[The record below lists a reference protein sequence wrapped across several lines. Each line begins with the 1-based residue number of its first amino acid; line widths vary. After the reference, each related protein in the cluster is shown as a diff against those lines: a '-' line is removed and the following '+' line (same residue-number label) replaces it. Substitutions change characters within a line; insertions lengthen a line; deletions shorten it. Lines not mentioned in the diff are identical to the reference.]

1 MEMAKRPL
9 MDVSDLVGETPQA
22 APAPELEE
30 EFSTIYARIPRS
42 LFNRLRR
49 RAFELSEGK
58 RKKVTQQDIIT
69 AALKQY
75 LDG

>member
-1 MEMAKRPL
+1 MAKRPL
-9 MDVSDLVGETPQA
+9 MDVSDLVGETPPA
-22 APAPELEE
+22 APAPEVEE

-42 LFNRLRR
+42 LFNQLRR

-69 AALKQY
+69 AALKKC

>member
-1 MEMAKRPL
+1 
-9 MDVSDLVGETPQA
+9 MDVSDLVADTPQPT
-22 APAPELEE
+22 PAPEAEE

-42 LFNRLRR
+42 LFNQLRR

-75 LDG
+75 LAG

>member
-1 MEMAKRPL
+1 
-9 MDVSDLVGETPQA
+9 V
-22 APAPELEE
+22 EE

-42 LFNRLRR
+42 LFNQLRR

-69 AALKQY
+69 AALKRY
-75 LDG
+75 LEG

>member
-1 MEMAKRPL
+1 MAKRPL
-9 MDVSDLVGETPQA
+9 MDVSDLVADTPQPT
-22 APAPELEE
+22 PAPEEEE

-42 LFNRLRR
+42 LFNQLRR

-75 LDG
+75 LAG

>member
-1 MEMAKRPL
+1 MAKRPL
-9 MDVSDLVGETPQA
+9 MDVSDLVSDTPQPT
-22 APAPELEE
+22 PAPEVEE

-42 LFNRLRR
+42 LFNQLRR

-69 AALKQY
+69 AALKRY
-75 LDG
+75 LEG